1 MENFKS
7 ALAAFLINE
16 LKYKDLLDKLD
27 QTLEQTPDACEQLL
41 SYLTNLHKINR
52 LPPEVYVALKLQIE
66 QFEQNTG
73 VKYADISNP
82 SNRTNQSSW
91 TNLPEN
97 GEESIIK
104 PGVIIRENYRLIEP
118 IGKGSMGVVWK
129 AIDLVQE
136 AGDSR
141 TPYVAIKFLNQNFK
155 PDSDAFKALVREFA
169 RYRRLNHPNIVR
181 AYELSRMG
189 STVFM
194 VMEFMEGISLRQLIK
209 SYPLGVPFEEAKHII
224 QGMVHALSYAH
235 NDGIAHLDFKPANVY
250 FDAEHKLTKVIDFG
264 IARLIKQS
272 GREET
277 QLDPGRNGAFTE
289 SYTSLETFLDL
300 DHPAPADDIYALACV
315 TYELLS
321 GKHPFGRK
329 TSPNAESEN
338 LSPTPLKVLNRQ
350 QNKALE
356 RALAFHWEKR
366 TKTADEFLAEL
377 FPEKKKLSGLVIGV
391 VITIVLQF
399 GILGGFA
406 LDQFK
411 SVKTTTLD
419 KKRKAEDQ
427 IVEELAKE
435 REKARKRL
443 EEQRRQKEKDRQAKV
458 ARDLRKCQGYFET
471 QPSGEKTL
479 VCYQDILELDPD
491 NSEALGGLKT
501 VKNNRVAK
509 LLPQCQEH
517 FDALRLTTGSGG
529 TALVCYQEVLKIDSE
544 NSEALVGLTA
554 IEARYVGW
562 IKGAFSRKRLD
573 KAETYLLR
581 LERVNPESP
590 ELDDLKWRLDQ
601 ALEGEEAQDSTPERT
616 RRRGRS

>member
-1 MENFKS
+1 MENLKS

-16 LKYKDLLDKLD
+16 LKYKDLLDKLE

-52 LPPEVYVALKLQIE
+52 LPQEVYVALKLQIE

-73 VKYADISNP
+73 VKYADMSNP
-82 SNRTNQSSW
+82 SIRTSQSSW

-97 GEESIIK
+97 GEEGIIK

-141 TPYVAIKFLNQNFK
+141 TPYVAIKFLNRKFK

-169 RYRRLNHPNIVR
+169 RYRKLNHPNIVR
-181 AYELSRMG
+181 AYELSRLG
-189 STVFM
+189 GTVFM
-194 VMEFMEGISLRQLIK
+194 VMEFLEGISLRQLIK

-250 FDAEHKLTKVIDFG
+250 YDAEHKQAKVIDFG

-272 GREET
+272 GQEET
-277 QLDPGRNGAFTE
+277 Q
-289 SYTSLETFLDL
+289 SYTSCETFLGL
-300 DHPAPADDIYALACV
+300 DHPAPADDIYALACM

-329 TSPNAESEN
+329 TSPEAESEN
-338 LSPTPLKVLNRQ
+338 LSPTAINVLNRQ

-356 RALAFHWEKR
+356 RALAFRWEKR
-366 TKTADEFLAEL
+366 TKTVDEFLAEL
-377 FPEKKKLSGLVIGV
+377 FPEKKKRSGLALGV

-399 GILGGFA
+399 GLLGGFA
-406 LDQFK
+406 LDHLK
-411 SVKTTTLD
+411 SIEATTLD
-419 KKRKAEDQ
+419 KKRKAEDLVLEDIKRQ
-427 IVEELAKE
+427 QEEALRRFEEQKRE
-435 REKARKRL
+435 EEKA
-443 EEQRRQKEKDRQAKV
+443 RQAKV
-458 ARDLRKCQGYFET
+458 ARKLQKCQEYFDT
-471 QPSGEKTL
+471 QPSGEKTQ
-479 VCYQDILELDPD
+479 VCYQKVSELDPA
-491 NSEALGGLKT
+491 NSEALDGLKA
-501 VKNNRVAK
+501 VKINRVAK

-529 TALVCYQEVLKIDSE
+529 TALVCYQEVLKLDLE

-554 IEARYVGW
+554 IEDRYVGW
-562 IKGAFSRKRLD
+562 IKRAFSRKRLD
-573 KAETYLLR
+573 KAETYLIR
-581 LERVNPESP
+581 LERVNPELP
-590 ELDDLKWRLDQ
+590 ELDDLKWSL
-601 ALEGEEAQDSTPERT
+601 AQEREKAQGRPSRRKRT
-616 RRRGRS
+616 RSKGRS